1 MNSWRKMSKSET
13 DSEVEGCAVRLE
25 AGLEAGLEAWL
36 EAWLEPGLGLVSHG
50 ARRGLGLQ

>member
-25 AGLEAGLEAWL
+25 AGLEAGLE
-36 EAWLEPGLGLVSHG
+36 PGLGLASHG